1 MSIVSEIERIQNA
14 KTSIKTAIE
23 NKGVEVGNGTIDT
36 YASKIGEITVGGG
49 DSFYNDF
56 WDIYQENGNRVNYDK
71 SFFTW
76 WDNKT
81 FKPKYNMKPTQCT
94 TMFQNSKI
102 SGDLREMLKDLGIT
116 LDTSACTSLYAMYQ
130 STLFTAVPTIDA
142 KNASSVNYLFYG
154 SKYIETIEKIIS
166 NENLTYT
173 QAFTVCNNLKN
184 ITFEGQIGTHIAFSQ
199 SHLLTVESVQS
210 IIDALADLT
219 GSTTQTLTLHAN
231 VKPKLTD
238 EQIASITSKNWTLA

>member
-1 MSIVSEIERIQNA
+1 MALTNKLSAIGNAIREKTGKTDLLTLDQMPEEISSIE
-14 KTSIKTAIE
+14 T
-23 NKGVEVGNGTIDT
+23 
-36 YASKIGEITVGGG
+36 GGG

-71 SFFTW
+71 AFFTW
-76 WDNKT
+76 WDNKA
-81 FKPKYNMKPTQCT
+81 FKPKYNIKPTQCT
-94 TMFQNSKI
+94 AMFQNSKI
-102 SGDLREMLKDLGIT
+102 SGDLREILKDLGIT
-116 LDTSACTSLYAMYQ
+116 LDTSACTSLYATYQ
-130 STLFTAVPTIDA
+130 STLFTAVPTIDT
-142 KNASSVNYLFYG
+142 KNAPSVNYLFYG
-154 SKYIETIEKIIS
+154 SKNLETIEKIIS

-231 VKPKLTD
+231 VKIKLT
-238 EQIASITSKNWTLA
+238 ETQIASITSKNWTLA